1 MFSPIEPWAW
11 VIILSSDSSSICLIR
26 VSSRYFIL
34 LIEAIVKNVLSLTSL
49 FVHLSFVHV
58 KASDF
63 SLQLI
68 FIQSID
74 SNICQHYEFLEKCL
88 GLLMCNIIYL
98 SYIISANNYT
108 VTTTLAVWIPSVI
121 FYFSLAITSV
131 NIMNRYRGPEQPSP
145 VSCFSIIALKFSL
158 FN

>member
-1 MFSPIEPWAW
+1 MI
-11 VIILSSDSSSICLIR
+11 VLSSDSSSICLIR

-58 KASDF
+58 KASDL

-68 FIQSID
+68 FYPV
-74 SNICQHYEFLEKCL
+74 NWLKYLKHYEFLEKCL

-108 VTTTLAVWIPSVI
+108 VTTTLAVWIPSVV
-121 FYFSLAITSV
+121 FYFSLAIISV

-145 VSCFSIIALKFSL
+145 VSCFSRIALKSL
-158 FN
+158 YLISYMLFKIDFY